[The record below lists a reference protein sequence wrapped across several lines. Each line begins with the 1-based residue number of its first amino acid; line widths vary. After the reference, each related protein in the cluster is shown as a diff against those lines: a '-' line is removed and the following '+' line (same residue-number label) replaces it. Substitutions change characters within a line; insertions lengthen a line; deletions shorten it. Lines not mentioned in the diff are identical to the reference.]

1 MASLGMTGGRKLAI
15 VWLLLLG
22 SLRAPLGDL
31 VGVIVIIAL
40 LCGAGYV
47 SPFSRARTA
56 SIMTI
61 AGVGMTIVD
70 AIVGSG
76 AFLVW
81 QNRPVWQAIGVT
93 VWIYAV
99 MWLSALIAVS
109 LGSGI
114 ARRKRLHSE

>member
-1 MASLGMTGGRKLAI
+1 MASLGMTGDRKLAI

-47 SPFSRARTA
+47 SPFSRTKTA

-61 AGVGMTIVD
+61 AGVVMTIVD

-81 QNRPVWQAIGVT
+81 QNRLVWQAIGAT
-93 VWIYAV
+93 MWIYAV

-109 LGSGI
+109 LGSEI
-114 ARRKRLHSE
+114 ARRKRLHSK